1 MKLKSHPFLLVI
13 LALTLASFACQA
25 LGGATPAATP
35 PPQQTQAPSSAAT
48 EPSSQPALEPATVDS
63 QGVGIL
69 CVGSGTGLSCLGEK
83 GWQVFTDENSD
94 LPNNYLYAGA
104 VCPDGKIAI
113 AHISGVVLF
122 DGTTFKQIAE
132 MPNSSSPEGIACE
145 ADGSIWVAHFQ
156 GVSRYSN
163 GQWTTH
169 GAEKLASGD

>member
-1 MKLKSHPFLLVI
+1 MKRRSHSFLLVI

-25 LGGATPAATP
+25 LGGTTPAATP
-35 PPQQTQAPSSAAT
+35 APQQTQAPSSPAT
-48 EPSSQPALEPATVDS
+48 ETSSQPTLEPAIVDS

-69 CVGSGTGLSCLGEK
+69 CVGSGTGLSCLSEK
-83 GWQVFTDENSD
+83 GWQVYTDKNSD

-122 DGTTFKQIAE
+122 DGTTFKQLAE

-163 GQWTTH
+163 GQWTTY
-169 GAEKLASGD
+169 GAEK